1 MFKKMNLKNLAI
13 IFVALLAV
21 VVIIRVFE
29 SKKGERSF
37 RKDLVN
43 FDVADVS
50 GISIIP
56 KSGDKQINL
65 DKKADGWKV
74 GNGEKSYNADQTMVE
89 NMMTDLLK
97 LVPKRV
103 AATTKE
109 KWNDYEV
116 TDSLATRVIVKDGNK
131 TVADIFIGKFSYQQP
146 KNQFQR
152 QGTMTSYVR
161 LAGDKIVFAVDGFL
175 SMTYNRDINSFR
187 NKYLIKAKKADLNK
201 ITFNYPDSS
210 YTMLK
215 ENNQWMISGLLAD
228 SASVD
233 KYLSSIATTSNQ
245 DFVDNVEIGTLGQA
259 QFSVLFEGDNFSPID
274 VKSYNNLLDTVH
286 NVLITSTYNKGTVF
300 SGTKSDLIEKIF
312 VGKAKFL
319 K

>member
-13 IFVALLAV
+13 IFIVLVA
-21 VVIIRVFE
+21 VVIIIKVSE

-50 GISIIP
+50 NISIIP
-56 KSGDKQINL
+56 KADKVQVNL
-65 DKKADGWKV
+65 SRKADSWKV
-74 GNGEKSYNADQTMVE
+74 SVDEVSYNADETMIE
-89 NMMTDLLK
+89 NMMNDLLK

-109 KWNDYEV
+109 KWNDFEV

-131 TVADIFIGKFSYQQP
+131 TLADIFIGKFSYQQP
-146 KNQFQR
+146 KNQYQR
-152 QGTMTSYVR
+152 QGTMTSFVR
-161 LAGDKIVFAVDGFL
+161 LANDKIVYAVDGFL

-187 NKYLIKAKKADLNK
+187 NKYLIKAKKSDLNK

-210 YTMLK
+210 FTMLK
-215 ENNQWMISGLLAD
+215 ENNQWMINGLLAD

-233 KYLSSIATTSNQ
+233 KYLSSIATTNNQ
-245 DFVDNVEIGTLGQA
+245 DFVNNVEIGTLGQA
-259 QFSVLFEGDNFSPID
+259 QYSVLFEGDNFSPID
-274 VKSYNNLLDTVH
+274 VKTYNNLLDTVH

-300 SGTKSDLIEKIF
+300 SGTKSDLIKKIF
-312 VGKAKFL
+312 VGKARFL